1 MDWNALASAW
11 VADEAMLEH
20 LHGPLCRTLVAAVD
34 PRAGD
39 QVVDIGFGTGAT
51 LAAFAN
57 AVGGEGHVL
66 GLDIAE
72 GMVARAAERIAE
84 HGHVEVLCGD
94 AASHDFDEGRADLLV
109 SLFGLMFFDEPET
122 AFANIARALRPG
134 GRMVFVAWGPGP
146 NNPWFGVPR
155 AALDDRLGPLPP
167 PDPAAPGPLALADV
181 DRVAAILAA
190 AGLDLAQVSDLTQP
204 LAPLGSPRD
213 AAEHMM
219 RISALSGQIAAL
231 GGDDADRAAIV
242 DGMERGFAAFMTAE
256 GLRVPSHQRIFDA
269 RRPH

>member
-39 QVVDIGFGTGAT
+39 RVVDIGFGTGAT

-72 GMVARAAERIAE
+72 GMVARAAERMAE

-94 AASHDFDEGRADLLV
+94 AASHDFDEGRADLVV

-134 GRMVFVAWGPGP
+134 GRMVFVAST
-146 NNPWFGVPR
+146 PR
-155 AALDDRLGPLPP
+155 GEIRTPAFMPVGTAATVKAMLPESVRRP
-167 PDPAAPGPLALADV
+167 V
-181 DRVAAILAA
+181 
-190 AGLDLAQVSDLTQP
+190 
-204 LAPLGSPRD
+204 
-213 AAEHMM
+213 
-219 RISALSGQIAAL
+219 RISFWATPI
-231 GGDDADRAAIV
+231 
-242 DGMERGFAAFMTAE
+242 T
-256 GLRVPSHQRIFDA
+256 
-269 RRPH
+269 